1 MEDSKDKNANIPN
14 EEVSDSPQD
23 AEITSVVQEGEMTG
37 ASQCNTAE
45 NTADFALRARIDV
58 LAAQKEAEASPKKD
72 KHGKYIALRRT
83 SIGGQAVLEG
93 VMMKGAN
100 SVATAVR
107 AQNGEITV
115 ESKYVKSVKERN
127 VILRLPFIRGVV
139 NLCTQ
144 LFAGTGILM
153 RSAEVYGDFAEPSKF
168 EKWMSDKLKI
178 NPMSLLM
185 TFSVILGIAIAVGLF
200 VFLPNFLTGLI
211 FDIPALATA
220 HPALQ
225 SLCEGLIML
234 VIFVA
239 YILLV
244 SIMKDIRR
252 VFMYHGAEH
261 KVISC
266 YEHGLPLT
274 VDNAKLMSR
283 QHSRCGTTFMFFVI
297 AVSILVFALINWL
310 LSDSVLG
317 WLSDSN
323 IVNAFIKLGVKILFL
338 PVVAGVSYELL
349 KLLAKSDCLI
359 VRILR
364 APGMLLQK
372 LTTKEPTDDMLEVS
386 IAAFKTVLAMDAD
399 NTVPETKFDIRV
411 PYGVARK
418 QISAVAKDADDAD
431 LDWLFVE
438 VVGKKRSEL
447 NALATLTKDEYD
459 NAMAIANKMKNG
471 EPLQY
476 ALGNTEF
483 YGIKLS
489 VNPSVL
495 IPRPE
500 TEELAELA
508 VKEIKLKSSQV
519 KQGNQVNDDNTV
531 KQSNGVAVLDMCT
544 GSGAIAVAIA
554 KNAECKVAACDISG
568 AALEVAKANA
578 LNNGVK
584 IEFYQGDM
592 WEALD
597 GGRYDIIT
605 ANPPYIPTGDIAA
618 LDKKVK
624 QFEPMLALDGDKDGL
639 KFYRVIANGLSEHL
653 ADDGVLFAEF
663 GLGQAESIKEIFADY
678 TVQIINDM
686 EGAQRIARISV
697 Q

>member
-1 MEDSKDKNANIPN
+1 MNDSKDKNARITNA
-14 EEVSDSPQD
+14 EVSDSPQD
-23 AEITSVVQEGEMTG
+23 AEIISVVQEEEMA
-37 ASQCNTAE
+37 ASAQSKTAE
-45 NTADFALRARIDV
+45 NTADFALRARIDA

-93 VMMKGAN
+93 VMMKGAT

-127 VILRLPFIRGVV
+127 AILRLPFIRGVV

-338 PVVAGVSYELL
+338 PIVAGVSYELL

-418 QISAVAKDADDAD
+418 QIAAVAKDADDAD

-447 NALATLTKDEYD
+447 ASLATLTKDEYD

-508 VKEIKLKSSQV
+508 VNEIKLKSSQGKSV
-519 KQGNQVNDDNTV
+519 R
-531 KQSNGVAVLDMCT
+531 VLDMCT
-544 GSGAIAVAIA
+544 GSGAIAVALA
-554 KNAECKVAACDISG
+554 KYAECDVTACDISN

-584 IEFYQGDM
+584 IEFCQGDM
-592 WEALD
+592 WAALAD
-597 GGRYDIIT
+597 SRYDIIT
-605 ANPPYIPTGDIAA
+605 ANPPYIPTADIAA

-624 QFEPMLALDGDKDGL
+624 DFEPMLALDGDKDGL
-639 KFYRVIANGLSEHL
+639 KFYRVIAKGLHEHL
-653 ADDGVLFAEF
+653 AENGMLFAEF
-663 GLGQAESIKEIFADY
+663 GVGQAESIREIFADY